1 MVNERVQGGDTSQ
14 LDAVFGALSHPV
26 RRDILEAMAG
36 GPQTVSALAAPHG
49 MTLAG
54 FMKHLKTLQD
64 AGLISCSKEGRSR
77 SCEIVSDQLAPAAA
91 WLSAREQLWSD
102 RLDAL
107 GRHLYHRAEIR
118 AANPGTAQ
126 ATSAPR
132 IRKAGKP

>member
-1 MVNERVQGGDTSQ
+1 MVNERARQDASGVAQ

-26 RRDILEAMAG
+26 RRDILEAMAA
-36 GPQTVSALAAPHG
+36 GPQTVSALAAPHE

-77 SCEIVSDQLAPAAA
+77 SCEIVSDRLAPAAA
-91 WLSAREQLWSD
+91 WLSAREQLWNH

-107 GRHLYHRAEIR
+107 GRHLYHRAEIG
-118 AANPGTAQ
+118 AVP
-126 ATSAPR
+126 APR
-132 IRKAGKP
+132 TGNKGGKT